1 MKRFKGLYGNTEI
14 ASSLSE
20 AEEIRGI
27 RLNKKTLSLEIGQS
41 ERLSVTFDAEANANR
56 TWGDRS
62 DMSQDELHHSDTM
75 QEKLSLV
82 ARFGLS
88 ICYERPNQKNYFH
101 IVKELAKHYP
111 EITLTEEELL
121 AEARKWELSHGGM
134 SGRAAQQLMN
144 DLCARS
150 TVEKT

>member
-1 MKRFKGLYGNTEI
+1 MC
-14 ASSLSE
+14 
-20 AEEIRGI
+20 
-27 RLNKKTLSLEIGQS
+27 
-41 ERLSVTFDAEANANR
+41 V
-56 TWGDRS
+56 
-62 DMSQDELHHSDTM
+62 
-75 QEKLSLV
+75 LSLV

-150 TVEKT
+150 TVEKTLKRMKKAIGQAIAMDGSLFMLIQRFKL